1 MIQDYQTNLVY
12 LAEGLKYYK
21 PVYTNLLKALE
32 KEGIPY
38 RFLPRT
44 QSKKHIWVRDFM
56 PIQLEKDKFLAH
68 KYYPNYLI
76 GFEDYIP
83 DYDAIVKDLNLNSIE
98 TSFRMDGVD
107 LMKCGNEVI
116 MTNKTDMANMDGGNV
131 VKCGKKVIM
140 TSKIIDGNLIFP
152 EERHDAMK
160 RRLINCLEDDMEA
173 EIILIPQDR
182 YDEYGHADGMVR
194 YIGGNDVLM
203 NCYENL
209 DPNLHEQLKD
219 ILSRHFHVEALYFK
233 IPRCSKYVWAYINF
247 LQVGRCIFVPG
258 LGIKEDKL
266 AIEQIQSFYPNHKV
280 ILIDGCMNL
289 IREGGALNCITWN
302 ILTDLPKKE
311 GAL

>member
-1 MIQDYQTNLVY
+1 MIQDYQTNMVY

-44 QSKKHIWVRDFM
+44 KSKKHIWARDYM
-56 PIQLEKDKFLAH
+56 PIQLEKDKYLAH
-68 KYYPNYLI
+68 EYSPDYLI

-83 DYDAIVKDLNLNSIE
+83 DYDAIVKDLNLNCIE
-98 TSFRMDGVD
+98 TSF
-107 LMKCGNEVI
+107 
-116 MTNKTDMANMDGGNV
+116 NMDGGNV

-140 TSKIIDGNLIFP
+140 TNKIINSNLDYF
-152 EERHDAMK
+152 EDKRDAMK
-160 RRLINCLEDDMEA
+160 RRLINGLEDDMEA

-219 ILSRHFHVEALYFK
+219 ILSRHFHVETLYFK

>member
-1 MIQDYQTNLVY
+1 MIQDYQTNMVY
-12 LAEGLKYYK
+12 LAEGLKYYN
-21 PVYTNLLKALE
+21 PVYTNLLRALE

-44 QSKKHIWVRDFM
+44 QSKKHIWVRDYM
-56 PIQLEKDKFLAH
+56 PIQLEKDKFMVH
-68 KYYPNYLI
+68 EYSPDYLV

-83 DYDAIVKDLNLNSIE
+83 DYDDIVKDLNLNCITTQFKDE
-98 TSFRMDGVD
+98 VD
-107 LMKCGNEVI
+107 VMKRGNEVI
-116 MTNKTDMANMDGGNV
+116 LTNKPSMINMDGGNV

-140 TSKIIDGNLIFP
+140 TDKIIRGNLLPYVEDIK
-152 EERHDAMK
+152 DKLK
-160 RRLINCLEDDMEA
+160 RRLINSLEDYMKA

-219 ILSRHFHVEALYFK
+219 ILSRHFHVEALIFK

-258 LGIKEDKL
+258 LGIKEDML

-280 ILIDGCMNL
+280 ILIDGCMDL
-289 IREGGALNCITWN
+289 VREGGALNCISWN

>member
-1 MIQDYQTNLVY
+1 MIQDYQTNMVY

-44 QSKKHIWVRDFM
+44 KSKKHIWARDYM
-56 PIQLEKDKFLAH
+56 PIQLEKDKFLEH
-68 KYYPNYLI
+68 EYSPDYLV

-83 DYDAIVKDLNLNSIE
+83 NYEAIVKDLNLNCI
-98 TSFRMDGVD
+98 V
-107 LMKCGNEVI
+107 
-116 MTNKTDMANMDGGNV
+116 TDIDMDGGNV

-140 TSKIIDGNLIFP
+140 TNKIIRGNLLPYVEDIK
-152 EERHDAMK
+152 DGLK
-160 RRLINCLEDDMEA
+160 RRLINGLEDDMEA

-219 ILSRHFHVEALYFK
+219 ILSRHFHVETLYFK

-280 ILIDGCMNL
+280 ILIDGCMDL
-289 IREGGALNCITWN
+289 VREGGALNCISWN

-311 GAL
+311 GAI

>member
-1 MIQDYQTNLVY
+1 MIQDYQTNMVY

-44 QSKKHIWVRDFM
+44 KSKKHIWARDYM
-56 PIQLEKDKFLAH
+56 TIQLEKDKFMVH
-68 KYYPNYLI
+68 EYSPDYLV

-83 DYDAIVKDLNLNSIE
+83 NYEAIVKDLNLNCI
-98 TSFRMDGVD
+98 V
-107 LMKCGNEVI
+107 
-116 MTNKTDMANMDGGNV
+116 TDIDMDGGNV

-140 TSKIIDGNLIFP
+140 TNKIIRGNLLPYVEDIK
-152 EERHDAMK
+152 DGLK
-160 RRLINCLEDDMEA
+160 RRLINSLEDYMKA

-219 ILSRHFHVEALYFK
+219 ILSRHFHVETLYFK

-289 IREGGALNCITWN
+289 IREGGALNCISWN

>member
-1 MIQDYQTNLVY
+1 MIQDYQTNMVY

-44 QSKKHIWVRDFM
+44 KSKKHIWARDYM
-56 PIQLEKDKFLAH
+56 PIQLEKDKFMVH
-68 KYYPNYLI
+68 EYSPDYLV

-83 DYDAIVKDLNLNSIE
+83 NYEAIVKDLNLNCI
-98 TSFRMDGVD
+98 V
-107 LMKCGNEVI
+107 
-116 MTNKTDMANMDGGNV
+116 TDIDMDGGNV

-140 TSKIIDGNLIFP
+140 TNKIIRGNLLPYVEDIK
-152 EERHDAMK
+152 DGLK
-160 RRLINCLEDDMEA
+160 RRLINSLEDYMKA

-219 ILSRHFHVEALYFK
+219 ILSRHFHVETLYFK

-289 IREGGALNCITWN
+289 IREGGALNCISWN

>member
-1 MIQDYQTNLVY
+1 MIQDYQTNMVY

-44 QSKKHIWVRDFM
+44 KSKKHIWARDYM
-56 PIQLEKDKFLAH
+56 PIQLEKDKFMVH
-68 KYYPNYLI
+68 KYSPDYLV

-83 DYDAIVKDLNLNSIE
+83 DYEAIVKDLNLNCI
-98 TSFRMDGVD
+98 V
-107 LMKCGNEVI
+107 
-116 MTNKTDMANMDGGNV
+116 TDIDMDGGNV

-140 TSKIIDGNLIFP
+140 TNKIIGGNLLPYVEDIK
-152 EERHDAMK
+152 DGLK
-160 RRLINCLEDDMEA
+160 RRLINSLEDYMKA

-194 YIGGNDVLM
+194 YIGANDVLM

-209 DPNLHEQLKD
+209 DPNLHDQLKD
-219 ILSRHFHVEALYFK
+219 ILSRHFHVETLHFK

-258 LGIKEDKL
+258 LGIEEDKL

-280 ILIDGCMNL
+280 ILIDGCMDL
-289 IREGGALNCITWN
+289 VREGGALNCISWN
-302 ILTDLPKKE
+302 ILTDLPKEE

>member
-1 MIQDYQTNLVY
+1 MIQDYQTNMVY

-44 QSKKHIWVRDFM
+44 KSKKHIWARDYM
-56 PIQLEKDKFLAH
+56 PIQLEKDKFMVH
-68 KYYPNYLI
+68 EYSPDYLV

-83 DYDAIVKDLNLNSIE
+83 NYEAIVKDLNLNCI
-98 TSFRMDGVD
+98 V
-107 LMKCGNEVI
+107 
-116 MTNKTDMANMDGGNV
+116 TDIDMDGGNV

-140 TSKIIDGNLIFP
+140 TNKIIRGNLLPYVEDIK
-152 EERHDAMK
+152 DGLK
-160 RRLINCLEDDMEA
+160 RRLINSLEDDMEA

-219 ILSRHFHVEALYFK
+219 ILSRHFHVETLYFK

-289 IREGGALNCITWN
+289 IREGGALNCISWN